1 VNHWVSI
8 FSATDWPVQQL
19 DVVLVDEV
27 GQELL
32 EHISGILQIAL

>member
-1 VNHWVSI
+1 VNQWVSI

-19 DVVLVDEV
+19 EVVLIDEV

-32 EHISGILQIAL
+32 EHVIGILQLAL